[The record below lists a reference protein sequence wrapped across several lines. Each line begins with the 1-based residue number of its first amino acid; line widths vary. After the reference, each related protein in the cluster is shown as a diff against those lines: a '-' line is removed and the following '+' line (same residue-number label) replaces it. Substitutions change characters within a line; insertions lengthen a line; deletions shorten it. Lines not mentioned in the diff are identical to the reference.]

1 MMEKSKKKLNSTVL
15 ILISVVLGLIA
26 GLVFGEKA
34 TVLQPIGDIFLNLIK
49 MLVIPLV
56 MCSIATSVMNMKDM
70 NQLGRV
76 GSMMLALYIGTS
88 ALAAGVGIVTAKVA
102 HLGAGVSVAPEPL
115 SNVEEAPTVLAVIT
129 GMVPNN
135 IIESMANFDTLPC
148 ITFSILFG
156 IACVV
161 LGEKAE
167 PVKKVIASANEV
179 LMALIGIVVKAAP
192 IGVFALLASG
202 IGKNGAEVLA
212 TLGIFVILAY
222 IGAVILIIL
231 YIILVK
237 CFSNVSIRDF
247 LKYGSKVF
255 ITAFSTRSSSAT
267 LPVTISVTTNEL
279 QADSTIAKFMLP
291 IGCTINMNGAALGM
305 GLKAILAA
313 AVLGMDLTL
322 PQIGVAILI
331 STLAGVGMPGVPN
344 SGMVFNIFL
353 FTSLGLPAGGVIG
366 LLAGVEN
373 LYDMVF
379 TGLNF
384 TGDVVCTLMVDKKEK
399 KRQARLNNNS
409 AKN

>member
-1 MMEKSKKKLNSTVL
+1 MSFWEK
-15 ILISVVLGLIA
+15 
-26 GLVFGEKA
+26 
-34 TVLQPIGDIFLNLIK
+34 
-49 MLVIPLV
+49 
-56 MCSIATSVMNMKDM
+56 
-70 NQLGRV
+70 
-76 GSMMLALYIGTS
+76 
-88 ALAAGVGIVTAKVA
+88 
-102 HLGAGVSVAPEPL
+102 
-115 SNVEEAPTVLAVIT
+115 
-129 GMVPNN
+129 
-135 IIESMANFDTLPC
+135 
-148 ITFSILFG
+148 
-156 IACVV
+156 
-161 LGEKAE
+161 KAE

-192 IGVFALLASG
+192 IWVFALLASG

-212 TLGIFVILAY
+212 TLGTFVILSY
-222 IGAVILIIL
+222 IGAVILIVL
-231 YIILVK
+231 YIIFVK
-237 CFSNVSIRDF
+237 CFSNVSVRDF

-313 AVLGMDLTL
+313 TVLGMNLTL

-344 SGMVFNIFL
+344 AGMVFNIFL
-353 FTSLGLPAGGVIG
+353 FTSLGLPAGGLIG
-366 LLAGVEN
+366 LLAAVEN
-373 LYDMVF
+373 LNDMVF
-379 TGLNF
+379 TGLNC